1 MKKVIA
7 LLFIGALLVLLL
19 YVIGNMPGMG
29 DEDTPTNRNVIPRYL
44 EKAEEECGTTN
55 VITGVILNYRGYDT
69 MGEVTVIFT
78 GLAGVLAIIGRER
91 KGRNY
96 AYTDFSEIHSSVI
109 VRTAVGF
116 LVPFIL
122 LFSIYTI
129 LHGDISPGGGFQGGA
144 IIGASLIIFTTIF
157 GLWESTTRIPQLLR
171 FPLEG
176 AALLSFFTVGV
187 VGMLGGGNF
196 LTYMLPRL
204 ATSLQPAVRTWLTL
218 VVEIGIGVGGA
229 MVFVS
234 ILFALL
240 REEDKV
246 VGS

>member
-1 MKKVIA
+1 MKRLVS
-7 LLFIGALLVLLL
+7 LLFIGALAILLL
-19 YVIGNMPGMG
+19 YVVSNMPGMG
-29 DEDTPTNRNVIPRYL
+29 EDDVPTRQNVIPRYL
-44 EKAEEECGTTN
+44 ERAESETGTEN

-78 GLAGVLAIIGRER
+78 GLAAVIAILGRER
-91 KGRNY
+91 RGKNY
-96 AYTDFSEIHSSVI
+96 AYTDLSEVASSVI
-109 VRTAVGF
+109 VRIAIVF
-116 LVPFIL
+116 LAPLIL
-122 LFSIYTI
+122 LFSFYTI
-129 LHGDISPGGGFQGGA
+129 LHGDVSPGGGFQGGA

-157 GLWESTTRIPQLLR
+157 GLWESTSRIPQKLR

-187 VGMLGGGNF
+187 IGIIGGGNF

-218 VVEIGIGVGGA
+218 LVEIGIGVGGA
-229 MVFVS
+229 MVFIS

-240 REEDKV
+240 REEGGI
-246 VGS
+246 VGN